1 MSRPR
6 RVGRSLKPFRRPAL
20 WAGLW
25 MLAVACVVVASLV
38 PARDLPDLQVSDKS
52 EHLVAYALLAAGAVQ
67 LFARRLS
74 WAVVC
79 VLLVLMGI
87 GLEYLQAAMKLGRML
102 DRADALANTL
112 GVLIGLATAFTPL
125 RDLRPADPPPILCLI
140 GRVVPIKDIKTFIR
154 AMRRVANNM
163 PEAEG
168 WIAGPE
174 DEDPGYAQECHDL
187 VRSLGLENNVRFLG
201 FQKIDDLMPKI
212 GLTILSSISEALPLV
227 ILEGYAAGVPTIS
240 TDVGSCRQLIEGLP
254 GDDAAIGPS
263 GAVVNIADPQ
273 ALADASIAL
282 LSDYD
287 RWRAASRAAI
297 ERVERYYTDTMM
309 FGAYRKVFEGALDR
323 APEPR

>member
-79 VLLVLMGI
+79 LLLVLMGI

-112 GVLIGLATAFTPL
+112 GVLVGLATAFTPL
-125 RDLRPADPPPILCLI
+125 RDLLLRLDG
-140 GRVVPIKDIKTFIR
+140 GR
-154 AMRRVANNM
+154 
-163 PEAEG
+163 
-168 WIAGPE
+168 
-174 DEDPGYAQECHDL
+174 
-187 VRSLGLENNVRFLG
+187 
-201 FQKIDDLMPKI
+201 
-212 GLTILSSISEALPLV
+212 
-227 ILEGYAAGVPTIS
+227 
-240 TDVGSCRQLIEGLP
+240 
-254 GDDAAIGPS
+254 
-263 GAVVNIADPQ
+263 
-273 ALADASIAL
+273 
-282 LSDYD
+282 
-287 RWRAASRAAI
+287 
-297 ERVERYYTDTMM
+297 
-309 FGAYRKVFEGALDR
+309 
-323 APEPR
+323 